1 MDSVKY
7 HKWTKEQLI
16 ERIVAYEKELK
27 ISGKHKKKYFH
38 KQRPFDITKYNQRP
52 IALKIAYLGWN
63 YYGYAAQEGENVETI
78 ESHLFNA
85 LLTAKLIKD
94 RDSCRYNRCGRTDKG
109 VSAFCQIVSLC
120 VRSNLPANHEDVFT
134 WKELMEDN
142 LPSESKNELMND
154 NENNKISKN
163 ESIINKNKKGK
174 ENRQQVK
181 TEELA
186 YVTILN
192 RLLPPDIRIISWS
205 PVHKNFNARFHCTYR
220 TYKYFFP
227 AQRLDIPLM
236 QKAAQKLVGVHDFR
250 NFCKV
255 DPLYNSHYRR
265 TIYTAEIYKMNHL
278 EKDIK
283 IPSNHIEPNEVFIED
298 PDRLDDEF
306 LKKNPVRVQQHQQLY
321 SNKNGEEEPYDL
333 EKSSPF
339 EMYIFEVCGK
349 AFLWHQ
355 VRFFMGILFLIGRH
369 LEEPEIIDTLLDLSQ
384 HGDGKLGRP
393 SYDLAD
399 EFPLVLVDTGYP
411 EGTFQWRLEDYF
423 SDDPIYNS
431 KNFFLNI
438 LNLWKR
444 KQIKSAMIETLIR
457 DVKYLPD
464 ASNSGHIERP
474 PRQFSPADKRAMES
488 DNEGEEEEEKEIPTV
503 KKIKID
509 EMQIDDEQGQT
520 SFISNTLSKDSLS
533 KLSNETTNELLDDQ
547 ASIQIYKRK
556 SIIDDQEEQQKCEDR
571 FDNVIQSIMKGTLCS
586 GSKNVQEKKY
596 VKVMNRQRCESIQYV
611 REKFLL
617 KQEKRKLK
625 KESKGENKSGGES
638 LGNN

>member
-1 MDSVKY
+1 M
-7 HKWTKEQLI
+7 
-16 ERIVAYEKELK
+16 
-27 ISGKHKKKYFH
+27 
-38 KQRPFDITKYNQRP
+38 
-52 IALKIAYLGWN
+52 
-63 YYGYAAQEGENVETI
+63 
-78 ESHLFNA
+78 
-85 LLTAKLIKD
+85 
-94 RDSCRYNRCGRTDKG
+94 
-109 VSAFCQIVSLC
+109 
-120 VRSNLPANHEDVFT
+120 
-134 WKELMEDN
+134 
-142 LPSESKNELMND
+142 
-154 NENNKISKN
+154 
-163 ESIINKNKKGK
+163 
-174 ENRQQVK
+174 
-181 TEELA
+181 EELA

-220 TYKYFFP
+220 TYKYFFQ

-236 QKAAQKLVGVHDFR
+236 QKAAQKLIGVHDFR

-278 EKDIK
+278 EKNIK
-283 IPSNHIEPNEVFIED
+283 IPTNRIEPNEIFIED
-298 PDRLDDEF
+298 PDRLDDEY
-306 LKKNPVRVQQHQQLY
+306 LKQHPIEEQLFYHDKNED
-321 SNKNGEEEPYDL
+321 EEAYDL

-431 KNFFLNI
+431 KNFFLNVI
-438 LNLWKR
+438 DLWKK
-444 KQIKSAMIETLIR
+444 KQIKAAMIETLIR

-464 ASNSGHIERP
+464 ASSSGHIKKP
-474 PRQFSPADKRAMES
+474 PRHFAPADKRAIEN
-488 DNEGEEEEEKEIPTV
+488 DNEEEMEEEEDKRIHAI

-509 EMQIDDEQGQT
+509 KKQID
-520 SFISNTLSKDSLS
+520 KDQNQDQSLS
-533 KLSNETTNELLDDQ
+533 KSPYNNLSQNKAMKEGLDSHSQEEPLL
-547 ASIQIYKRK
+547 IYKRK
-556 SIIDDQEEQQKCEDR
+556 GIIENPEEQQKCENR
-571 FDNVIQSIMKGTLCS
+571 FDDVIHSIMKGTLCS

-596 VKVMNRQRCESIQYV
+596 VKVMNRQRCESIQCV
-611 REKFLL
+611 REKFLI
-617 KQEKRKLK
+617 KQEKKKLK
-625 KESKGENKSGGES
+625 KENKGESQ
-638 LGNN
+638 GNTK